1 MFAQSFKQVR
11 FGSGSTILHARDPEG
26 LSLDLIAERAPAV
39 FAERPHDSRSERYEF
54 LDTRAVMEGL
64 IGNGFRVHEVR
75 QGGSRIEGKRE
86 FTKHMLRLRFMGEAG
101 QGALVRGNDRI
112 LPEVVITNAHDGT
125 ASWQM
130 GAGVFRIVC
139 ANGLI
144 AGDMFDYIRIRHNK
158 AGPDQVIEGAY
169 RVIEQF
175 PQMIDGAHTMGE
187 IELRPEEAHVF
198 ARAAAQLRWDDPA
211 QAPVEA
217 STLLRPRRV
226 DDRRSD
232 LWTTFNVTQ
241 EHILRGGDS
250 YRHRSANTGRVSHR
264 STGEVR
270 SIDDTSKL
278 NRALWTL
285 AQGMADLK
293 GGTPLSSPPS
303 DPSRAAATAARR
315 PFPGLCKGL
324 SNRMLTRD

>member
-1 MFAQSFKQVR
+1 MYGSNQSFRQVR
-11 FGSGSTILHARDPEG
+11 FGSGSTILTARDGQP
-26 LSLDLIAERAPAV
+26 LDLDLIAARAPSV
-39 FAERPHDSRSERYEF
+39 FAQEKHESRSERYEF

-64 IGNGFRVHEVR
+64 IRNGFGVFEVR
-75 QGGSRIEGKRE
+75 QGGSRIEGKRD
-86 FTKHMLRLRFMGEAG
+86 FTKHMLRLRYQGEAG
-101 QGALVRGNDRI
+101 QGALVRGNDNI
-112 LPEVVITNAHDGT
+112 LPEIVITNAHDGT

-144 AGDMFDYIRIRHNK
+144 AGDLFEYTRIRHSK

-175 PQMIDGAHTMGE
+175 PRMIEGAQQMGE
-187 IELRPEEAHVF
+187 IDLSPRERLVF
-198 ARAAAQLRWDDPA
+198 ANAARQLRWDEENAPA
-211 QAPVEA
+211 VDVSRMLA
-217 STLLRPRRV
+217 PRRSA
-226 DDRRSD
+226 DANRSD

-241 EHILRGGDS
+241 EHLLRGGDA
-250 YRHRSANTGRVSHR
+250 YTHRSQATGRVSHR
-264 STGEVR
+264 RTGEVR

-293 GGTPLSSPPS
+293 AGRDLI
-303 DPSRAAATAARR
+303 AA
-315 PFPGLCKGL
+315 
-324 SNRMLTRD
+324 

>member
-1 MFAQSFKQVR
+1 MYGSSQSFRQVR
-11 FGSGSTILHARDPEG
+11 FGSGSTILTARDGQP
-26 LSLDLIAERAPAV
+26 LDLDLIAARAPSV
-39 FAERPHDSRSERYEF
+39 FAAEAHESRSTRYEF

-64 IGNGFRVHEVR
+64 IQNGFGVFEVR

-101 QGALVRGNDRI
+101 QGALVRGGDSI

-130 GAGVFRIVC
+130 GAGAFRIVC

-144 AGDMFDYIRIRHNK
+144 AGDLFDYVRIRHSK
-158 AGPDQVIEGAY
+158 AGPEQVIEGAY

-175 PQMIDGAHTMGE
+175 PRMIEGAQVMGE
-187 IELRPEEAHVF
+187 IDLRPEEAHVF
-198 ARAAAQLRWDDPA
+198 AHAARQLRWDGDAATP
-211 QAPVEA
+211 PVEPSA
-217 STLLRPRRV
+217 LLRPKRAA
-226 DDRRSD
+226 DRSSD

-241 EHILRGGDS
+241 EHLLRGGDS
-250 YRHRSANTGRVSHR
+250 YRHVAPATRRVSHR
-264 STGEVR
+264 TTGEIR

-293 GGTPLSSPPS
+293 AG
-303 DPSRAAATAARR
+303 RALQAA
-315 PFPGLCKGL
+315 
-324 SNRMLTRD
+324 